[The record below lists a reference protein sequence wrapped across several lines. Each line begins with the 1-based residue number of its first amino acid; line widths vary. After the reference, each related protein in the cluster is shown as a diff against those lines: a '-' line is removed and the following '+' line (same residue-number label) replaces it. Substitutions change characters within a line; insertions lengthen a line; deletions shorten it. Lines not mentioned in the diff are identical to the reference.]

1 MGGRE
6 RHFNPGIPPSR
17 RFSNSGK
24 QSMVEGSLGN
34 KTICMFSIVSP
45 LFHSPNR
52 DLQLVM

>member
-6 RHFNPGIPPSR
+6 RHFNPGIPPSC

-24 QSMVEGSLGN
+24 QSMAEGSLGN